1 MLRRVAHIQVLL
13 PLDEDST
20 LVPSSMR
27 SGGKSKPRST
37 RASRRFSPYASGVS
51 AAQPTLGLSGPLEGM
66 LLSGPISSRTRAGRL
81 GFASR
86 HSVVSERK
94 ELDSLI
100 GLIASGP
107 PSHRERPA
115 SLAKDLTSQQQAAT
129 KLTASAAASSSAAA
143 SASAAGSS
151 SRSDSQ
157 TGSLSDR
164 RRSGKAPAGADPA
177 AAIAQ
182 EDSAKRPPADFK
194 FLASSESTSYKFLQ
208 STGYGANSVEP
219 QGLHPR
225 AKERVEQIRK
235 AERSA
240 RAKRKA
246 LPLVQP
252 SLQRRVEM
260 APPAQ
265 LTQRAGASEPAVGED
280 SRISKST
287 ATAAPASAPR
297 VGASHA
303 SRAMNTALP
312 IQAQGKS
319 MAGDSSKSARSDRSK
334 RSERSSYSKSERV
347 QGARI
352 GHRG

>member
-265 LTQRAGASEPAVGED
+265 LTQRAGASEPVGED
-280 SRISKST
+280 SRISRST